1 MEPYKITVPLD
12 VPAAKRST
20 YLRNFKLVT
29 KGTGRLLLAAGDQ
42 RVEHLNEDFYGTGI
56 APDDAF
62 PEHLFKIAAGS
73 RVGLFA
79 TQLGY
84 IARFADRYRTLNYCV
99 KLNSKSHIVKP
110 PLQDPF
116 SSAWYDVAQIIAF
129 AREAKLSVP
138 AIGYTVYVGS
148 KFEAPM
154 LREAAQLIW
163 QAHQAGMLAVL
174 WMYPRGES
182 ISNINDPHL
191 IAGAVNVGSALGA
204 DFMKVNGP
212 LPASAAAYR
221 EIMSAAQGSRVIF
234 AGGEAHDIPDLLDG
248 IDDEVNKHGAAGAA
262 LGRNL
267 HQRPLPEAIAV
278 ANAAAS
284 VIYDGQPS
292 VKAFQR

>member
-1 MEPYKITVPLD
+1 MEAYKITVPLD
-12 VPAAKRST
+12 VPAAKRAA
-20 YLRNFKLVT
+20 YIKNFKLVT

-42 RVEHLNEDFYGTGI
+42 RVEHLNDDFCGEGI
-56 APDDAF
+56 APEDAF

-84 IARFADRYRTLNYCV
+84 IARFGDNYRQLNYCV

-116 SSAWYDVAQIIAF
+116 SSAWFDVSQVVKF
-129 AREAKLSVP
+129 ARDSKLQIP
-138 AIGYTVYVGS
+138 AIGYTVYIGS

-154 LREAAQLIW
+154 LREAAQLVW
-163 QAHQAGMLAVL
+163 QAHQEGMLAVL

-182 ISNINDPHL
+182 VSNINDPHL

-212 LPASAAAYR
+212 RPASAAAYR
-221 EIMSAAQGSRVIF
+221 EIMAAGQKSRVIF

-284 VIYDGQPS
+284 IIYDGQPS
-292 VKAFQR
+292 VKAYHR